1 MDEFTEQAR
10 KFLNKR
16 VTQVREEHE
25 NLSRAEQLEQMK
37 KLDQILFSL
46 ADADREWLDAK
57 MADDLILATDACE
70 ALYLAG
76 LKDGLRLLKLLSI

>member
-1 MDEFTEQAR
+1 MDEFTDQMQN
-10 KFLNKR
+10 FLTQR
-16 VTQVREEHE
+16 VTKVREEHE
-25 NLSRAEQLEQMK
+25 TLSRAEKKAEME

-46 ADADREWLDAK
+46 ADADREWLDAH

>member
-10 KFLNKR
+10 KFLNQR
-16 VTQVREEHE
+16 VTQVREEQE
-25 NLSRAEQLEQMK
+25 NLSRTEQMEQMK
-37 KLDQILFSL
+37 RLDQILFSL
-46 ADADREWLDAK
+46 ADADREWLDAR
-57 MADDLILATDACE
+57 MVDDLILTTDACE

>member
-1 MDEFTEQAR
+1 MER
-10 KFLNKR
+10 
-16 VTQVREEHE
+16 
-25 NLSRAEQLEQMK
+25 
-37 KLDQILFSL
+37 LDQILFSL
-46 ADADREWLDAK
+46 ADADREWLDAH